1 MISIAMATYNGEEF
15 IKEQLDSI
23 LQQTYK
29 DFELIICDDCSSDN
43 TVEILKEYELK
54 DNRIKVIVNESNLG
68 FKKNFEK
75 LISLCNGDFIAFC
88 DQDDIWTDD
97 HLEILLNEI
106 GDKDLICG
114 NAELI
119 DKTGNKMHL
128 TTYECLSNFNF
139 PPQKEFLFK
148 NLLYGNFAQ
157 GTAMM
162 ITRRIANQIVPIPD
176 CVLYHDWW
184 AASIATLNNGCS
196 YTKKTVLL
204 YRQHDSN
211 QTVTKEYKVF
221 SSIKKAIEKRK
232 KIKEE
237 YKNKIEYATELEKRT
252 QNTDFLNSIQESKQ
266 YYTSL
271 LHNLRKGIPLFKKNY
286 SSIYWVR
293 NPSKKLYLLR
303 FIKIFLF
310 KI

>member
-1 MISIAMATYNGEEF
+1 MISIAMATYNGADF
-15 IKEQLDSI
+15 VAEQIESI
-23 LQQTYK
+23 LEQTYT
-29 DFELIICDDCSSDN
+29 DFELIISDDCSKDN
-43 TVEILKEYELK
+43 TVEIINQYATK
-54 DNRIKVIVNESNLG
+54 DKRIKVVVNENNLG

-75 LISLCNGDFIAFC
+75 LISLCKGDFIAFC
-88 DQDDIWTDD
+88 DQDDIWTND

-119 DKTGNKMHL
+119 DKSGNKMNL
-128 TTYECLSNFNF
+128 STYECLSNFDF
-139 PPQKEFLFK
+139 PLQNELLFK

-162 ITRRIANQIVPIPD
+162 ITKQIANKIVPIPE

-184 AASIATLNNGCS
+184 AALIATLNNGCS
-196 YTKKTVLL
+196 YTNKTVLL
-204 YRQHDSN
+204 YRQHGTN
-211 QTVTKEYKVF
+211 QTITKEYKVF
-221 SSIKKAIEKRK
+221 SAIKNAIEKRK

-237 YKNKIEYATELEKRT
+237 YKIKIEYAIELENRT
-252 QNTDFLNSIQESKQ
+252 QNQDFLKSIQECKD

-271 LHNLRKGIPLFKKNY
+271 LHNNYKGISLFKKNY

-293 NPSKKLYLLR
+293 NPSKKLLFLR
-303 FIKIFLF
+303 FIKVFLF

>member
-1 MISIAMATYNGEEF
+1 MATYNGAEF
-15 IKEQLDSI
+15 VSQQIESI
-23 LQQTYK
+23 LQQSYK
-29 DFELIICDDCSSDN
+29 DFELLICDDCSKDN
-43 TVEILKEYELK
+43 TVEILKEYEIK
-54 DNRIKVIVNESNLG
+54 DKRIKAVVNEANLG

-75 LISLCNGDFIAFC
+75 LISLCNGDYIAFC
-88 DQDDIWTDD
+88 DQDDIWTTD

-106 GDKDLICG
+106 KDKDLICG

-119 DKTGNKMHL
+119 DKTGNIMNL
-128 TTYECLSNFNF
+128 TTYECLSNFDF
-139 PPQKEFLFK
+139 PPQNESLFK

-162 ITRRIANQIVPIPD
+162 ITRRIANQIVPIPE

-196 YTKKTVLL
+196 YTNKTVLL
-204 YRQHDSN
+204 YRQHGSN

-221 SSIKKAIEKRK
+221 SSIKNAIEKRK

-237 YKNKIEYATELEKRT
+237 YKNKIEYATELENRT
-252 QNTDFLNSIQESKQ
+252 KNPEFLNSIQESKQ
-266 YYTSL
+266 YYTFL
-271 LHNLRKGIPLFKKNY
+271 LHNQCKGISLFKKNY

-303 FIKIFLF
+303 FIKVFLF

>member
-1 MISIAMATYNGEEF
+1 MATYNGAEF
-15 IKEQLDSI
+15 IEKQIDSI
-23 LQQTYK
+23 LEQTYS
-29 DFELIICDDCSSDN
+29 DFELIICDDCSKDN
-43 TVEILKEYELK
+43 TVSILKEYELK
-54 DNRIKVIVNESNLG
+54 DKRIKVVVNESNLG

-75 LISLCNGDFIAFC
+75 IISLCNGDYIAFC
-88 DQDDIWTDD
+88 DQDDIWTQN

-106 GDKDLICG
+106 GNKDLICG

-119 DKTGNKMHL
+119 DKTGNKMKL

-139 PPQKEFLFK
+139 PNQNELLFK

-162 ITRRIANQIVPIPD
+162 ITKRIANQITPIPE

-196 YTKKTVLL
+196 YTNKTVLL
-204 YRQHDSN
+204 YRQHGSN

-221 SSIKKAIEKRK
+221 SSIKTAIEKRK

-252 QNTDFLNSIQESKQ
+252 KNPDFLNSIQESKQ

-271 LHNLRKGIPLFKKNY
+271 LHNQCKGISLFRKNY

-303 FIKIFLF
+303 FIKVFLF